1 MKKII
6 LYIAAS
12 LDGFVATKDKGVE
25 WLEPYFS
32 KDFGTEDF
40 IKGIDTVIQGNTT
53 YQQFKPKYEGKSS
66 YVFTKN
72 PEKYSEEG
80 TTFVKG
86 SPCEFIEGLDEDKHH
101 NIWLVGGPTLLSEFL
116 NDGLV
121 DEFMIFIMPTLLG
134 EGIPL
139 FQQLET
145 QTNLSLNNTKKY
157 KNGVV
162 ELQYSVK

>member
-12 LDGFVATKDKGVE
+12 LDGFVAEKDKSVD

-40 IKGIDTVIQGNTT
+40 INGIDTVIQGNTT

-80 TTFVKG
+80 TIFIKED
-86 SPCEFIEGLDEDKHH
+86 PRKFIESLDEDKHH

-116 NDGLV
+116 NEKLI

-145 QTNLSLNNTKKY
+145 QTNLSLINTKKY